1 MSGPLAAFADTSL
14 RHSPQFN
21 AKSRTTLL
29 AMNPHQDG
37 AWKRRR
43 PWSSLVARMAK
54 RFADK
59 VISDPE
65 ESLAQTRIFYEKEV
79 AQHGVDGQRTVAA
92 RGEVAKRLE
101 RLERYEEA
109 TPLREEN
116 LQICR
121 RKLGPEDITTLT
133 CEEWLVG
140 NLLDCGRF
148 EDASELGGHLYEA
161 LQRTAGPD
169 HEDTLRVAD
178 LLEVIE
184 QGRNE

>member
-1 MSGPLAAFADTSL
+1 
-14 RHSPQFN
+14 
-21 AKSRTTLL
+21 
-29 AMNPHQDG
+29 MNPAQDG
-37 AWKRRR
+37 AWKRQR
-43 PWSSLVARMAK
+43 PWGSVVARIA
-54 RFADK
+54 RRLADR

-65 ESLAQTRIFYEKEV
+65 ESLAQTQIFYEKEL

-101 RLERYEEA
+101 RLERYEDA
-109 TPLREEN
+109 TPLREED
-116 LQICR
+116 LEICR
-121 RKLGPEDITTLT
+121 RKLGSEDITTLR
-133 CEEWLVG
+133 CEECLVA

-161 LQRTAGPD
+161 LQRTSGPD

-184 QGRNE
+184 QRRNE

>member
-1 MSGPLAAFADTSL
+1 MTAP
-14 RHSPQFN
+14 
-21 AKSRTTLL
+21 
-29 AMNPHQDG
+29 QDG
-37 AWKRRR
+37 AWKRQR
-43 PWSSLVARMAK
+43 PWGSILARLAK
-54 RFADK
+54 RLADT

-65 ESLAQTRIFYEKEV
+65 ESLAQTQIFYEKEL
-79 AQHGVDGQRTVAA
+79 AQHGVDGQRSVAA

-101 RLERYEEA
+101 LLERYEEA

-116 LQICR
+116 LAICR
-121 RKLGPEDITTLT
+121 RKLGPDDVTTLT

-140 NLLDCGRF
+140 NLLDRGRF
-148 EDASELGGHLYEA
+148 EDARELGGHLYEA
-161 LQRTAGPD
+161 LQRTVGPD